1 MMAVNYGSVYVA
13 KVAMGANDTHTLKTF
28 LEAESYNGPSLI
40 IAYSH
45 CIAHGIN
52 MEKALD
58 HQKNAVKS
66 GYWPLFRY
74 DPRLIDENK
83 NPFRLD
89 SGAPAIKLEEYA
101 YAQARYKML
110 TKSDPEHAR
119 ELMILAQKDVNKR
132 WEIYKKLSET
142 DTNENKTQGNT

>member
-1 MMAVNYGSVYVA
+1 
-13 KVAMGANDTHTLKTF
+13 
-28 LEAESYNGPSLI
+28 
-40 IAYSH
+40 
-45 CIAHGIN
+45 
-52 MEKALD
+52 MEKAID

-89 SGAPAIKLEEYA
+89 SGEPVIKLEEYA

-110 TKSDPEHAR
+110 TKSDPLQAKK
-119 ELMILAQKDVNKR
+119 LMKLAQEDVKKR
-132 WEIYKKLSET
+132 FDIYKRLAESKPNSEPET
-142 DTNENKTQGNT
+142 KSNSESKESNSITN